1 MSIGIANTK
10 TLAKVANRAVKEKHK
25 YVGFDFRY
33 ENVLELRK
41 NNFDYRLKNTG
52 VEDIWGVGKQLSI
65 FLKGNNI
72 KTAYDLSKSN
82 DNFIREKKGVI
93 LQRTVFELRGI
104 KCNYIESIIPV
115 KKSICVS
122 RSFGNKLKSYEN
134 IRSALIVYVQKAA
147 SKMRLEGLFCKSITI
162 FLKTPRYEKYIYSNS
177 KTYTL
182 IEPTFDLRLIW
193 KISDKLLLNIY
204 KDSFLYGKVG
214 VILSDFYSK
223 EFVQQSLINQGA
235 GLELKRKK
243 GIKIMKLIDNINY
256 RFGYGKIKLSS
267 DSSISFLSKNKEK
280 DNKNM
285 KWQMKSQYRSPCYT
299 TSWCDIPKVK
309 A

>member
-1 MSIGIANTK
+1 M
-10 TLAKVANRAVKEKHK
+10 
-25 YVGFDFRY
+25 
-33 ENVLELRK
+33 
-41 NNFDYRLKNTG
+41 LKNTG

-223 EFVQQSLINQGA
+223 EFVQQSLINQEA
-235 GLELKRKK
+235 SLELKRKK

>member
-1 MSIGIANTK
+1 
-10 TLAKVANRAVKEKHK
+10 
-25 YVGFDFRY
+25 
-33 ENVLELRK
+33 
-41 NNFDYRLKNTG
+41 
-52 VEDIWGVGKQLSI
+52 
-65 FLKGNNI
+65 
-72 KTAYDLSKSN
+72 
-82 DNFIREKKGVI
+82 
-93 LQRTVFELRGI
+93 
-104 KCNYIESIIPV
+104 
-115 KKSICVS
+115 
-122 RSFGNKLKSYEN
+122 
-134 IRSALIVYVQKAA
+134 
-147 SKMRLEGLFCKSITI
+147 MRLEGLFCKSITI

-223 EFVQQSLINQGA
+223 EFVQQSLINQEASLG
-235 GLELKRKK
+235 LKRKK

-285 KWQMKSQYRSPCYT
+285 KWQMKSQYR
-299 TSWCDIPKVK
+299 
-309 A
+309 